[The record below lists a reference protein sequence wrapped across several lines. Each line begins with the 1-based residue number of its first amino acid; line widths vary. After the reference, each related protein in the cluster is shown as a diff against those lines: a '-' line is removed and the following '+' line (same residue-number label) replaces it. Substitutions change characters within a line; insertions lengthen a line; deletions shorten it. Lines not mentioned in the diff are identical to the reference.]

1 MERLQKV
8 IAKAGIT
15 SRRKAEELILEGK
28 VKVNGIVVD
37 TLGTKVSPEDEI
49 EVFNTTIH
57 DENKVYYVLNKP
69 TRYLCTLSDQLHRHT
84 VNELIDTELR
94 VYPIGRLDYASS
106 GVLLMTNDGEFANLM
121 MHPRYGI
128 SKDYEVWVK
137 GELTKAQ
144 INQINNG
151 LVLED
156 GTSFSKAQVTV
167 IRSEQ
172 SKTFFM
178 ITLHEGK
185 NREIRKMME
194 HFGLEVISLHRK
206 RYGTIS
212 DQGLRIGKARK
223 LKPNEIRQLKDLAL
237 KGSNDE

>member
-1 MERLQKV
+1 MSKL
-8 IAKAGIT
+8 
-15 SRRKAEELILEGK
+15 SEL
-28 VKVNGIVVD
+28 
-37 TLGTKVSPEDEI
+37 
-49 EVFNTTIH
+49 
-57 DENKVYYVLNKP
+57 
-69 TRYLCTLSDQLHRHT
+69 
-84 VNELIDTELR
+84 
-94 VYPIGRLDYASS
+94 
-106 GVLLMTNDGEFANLM
+106 
-121 MHPRYGI
+121 
-128 SKDYEVWVK
+128 
-137 GELTKAQ
+137 KAQ